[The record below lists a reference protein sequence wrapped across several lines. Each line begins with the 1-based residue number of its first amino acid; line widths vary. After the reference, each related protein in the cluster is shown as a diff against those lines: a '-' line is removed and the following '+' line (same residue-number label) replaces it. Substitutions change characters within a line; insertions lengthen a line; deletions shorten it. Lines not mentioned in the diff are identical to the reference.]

1 MLVSTANAIRI
12 NLALQTLRQKD
23 SEAFSSSFEVL
34 CLLHHSRTLFV
45 TAYLYLSKRKKK
57 KDSKN
62 ALSINCSLGD
72 LKIRSVL

>member
-12 NLALQTLRQKD
+12 NLALQTLRRKD
-23 SEAFSSSFEVL
+23 SEAFSSSFEVP

-45 TAYLYLSKRKKK
+45 TAYLYLCKRKK